1 MNNSAIKWLLCFFPL
16 FFLASCNDDDDVPVV
31 VVPQAETFV
40 LVNGAFQGAYVWQYV
55 KDQLVKN
62 GQKVVV
68 VELPSHGSDNTAPA
82 AASINAYRDKV
93 ISSITPAMGKVVLV
107 GHSLG
112 GMVISAVAEKIPDQI
127 GKLVYLTAFVPA
139 NGQSL
144 QDLAVTDST
153 SLLTPALILSKDMLT
168 LDIKPEN
175 IAPVFVQ
182 DGSDVVKKLLV
193 DNRKVE
199 PAIPFGDKVPLTAV
213 NFGKVEK
220 YYIHTTK
227 DMALGYN
234 LQKRMVAAGGI
245 KNVYSL
251 DTGHSP
257 FLSKPDALTEILM
270 KIIAAK

>member
-16 FFLASCNDDDDVPVV
+16 FFLAGCDDDNDVPIVI
-31 VVPQAETFV
+31 PQTETFV
-40 LVNGAFQGAYVWQYV
+40 LVHGAFQGAYVWQYV

-68 VELPSHGSDNTAPA
+68 VELPAHGGDNTAPA
-82 AASINAYRDKV
+82 ATSINVYRDKV

-144 QDLAVTDST
+144 LDLASTDST
-153 SLLTPALILSKDMLT
+153 SLLGAALIPSKDQLT
-168 LDIKPEN
+168 LDVKPEN
-175 IAPVFVQ
+175 IAPIFVQ
-182 DGSDVVKKLLV
+182 DGSDIVKKVLL
-193 DNRKVE
+193 DNKKVE
-199 PAIPFGDKVPLTAV
+199 PAIPFGDKVALTAA
-213 NFGKVEK
+213 NFGKVKK

-234 LQKRMVAAGGI
+234 LQKRMVASGGI

-270 KIIAAK
+270 KIIAAN